1 MLWSRLRHRGLRG
14 REMCRPGLALLLPCW
29 ALVALV
35 SPLAGCGW
43 QPLYGQSQSMGGG
56 GDAGPRMAQVHIQPI
71 ADRTGQQLYNNL
83 RDRMNPQGV
92 PSDPNYDLIVTLSQI
107 ASQQLVSVN
116 QTATRIDTTFTAT
129 YNLYRRDN
137 PGVSIFHA
145 TSRTTTAYDIPSDP
159 YSAVVSSA
167 DAQRRAAQ
175 SLSDDISNRVASFL
189 ATQPQQQQQQ
199 PTP

>member
-1 MLWSRLRHRGLRG
+1 MWWSRLRHPALRQ
-14 REMCRPGLALLLPCW
+14 PWFALLALL
-29 ALVALV
+29 ALV

-43 QPLYGQSQSMGGG
+43 EPLYGQNRGVG

-92 PSDPNYDLIVTLSQI
+92 PPDPNYDLIVTLGQI
-107 ASQQLVSVN
+107 SSPQLVSVN

-129 YNLYRRDN
+129 FNLYRRDN

-189 ATQPQQQQQQ
+189 ATQPQQQQQ
-199 PTP
+199 PSP

>member
-1 MLWSRLRHRGLRG
+1 MWWSRLRHPALRQ
-14 REMCRPGLALLLPCW
+14 PWFALLALL
-29 ALVALV
+29 ALV

-43 QPLYGQSQSMGGG
+43 EPLYGQNRGVG

-92 PSDPNYDLIVTLSQI
+92 PADPRYYLVVTLGQI
-107 ASQQLVSVN
+107 SSEQLVSVN

-129 YNLYRRDN
+129 YNLYRVDN
-137 PGVSIFHA
+137 PGVSVFHA

-175 SLSDDISNRVASFL
+175 SLSDDISNRVASFF
-189 ATQPQQQQQQ
+189 ATQPLQQQQ
-199 PTP
+199 PSP

>member
-1 MLWSRLRHRGLRG
+1 MWWSRPRRPGLRCRG
-14 REMCRPGLALLLPCW
+14 ICRPGLAVLASL
-29 ALVALV
+29 ALV
-35 SPLAGCGW
+35 SPLTGCGW
-43 QPLYGQSQSMGGG
+43 QALYGQNRDMSG
-56 GDAGPRMAQVHIQPI
+56 GDAGPQLAQVHIQPI

-92 PSDPNYDLIVTLSQI
+92 PPDPRYDLIVTLSQI
-107 ASQQLVSVN
+107 ASQQLISVN

-137 PGVSIFHA
+137 PGVSVFHA

-189 ATQPQQQQQQ
+189 ATQPPQQQQ
-199 PTP
+199 PSP

>member
-1 MLWSRLRHRGLRG
+1 MWWSRVRRPALR
-14 REMCRPGLALLLPCW
+14 RPWLALL
-29 ALVALV
+29 ALLALV

-43 QPLYGQSQSMGGG
+43 EPLYGQNHGLGGVG
-56 GDAGPRMAQVHIQPI
+56 GDAGPRLAQVHIQPI

-92 PSDPNYDLIVTLSQI
+92 PADPRYDLIVTLSQI
-107 ASQQLVSVN
+107 SSQQLVSVN

-129 YNLYRRDN
+129 YNLYRVDN
-137 PGVSIFHA
+137 PGVSVFHA

-189 ATQPQQQQQQ
+189 ATQPLQQQQ
-199 PTP
+199 PSP

>member
-1 MLWSRLRHRGLRG
+1 MWWSRRRRPALR
-14 REMCRPGLALLLPCW
+14 RPWLALLALL
-29 ALVALV
+29 ALVA
-35 SPLAGCGW
+35 PLAGCGW
-43 QPLYGQSQSMGGG
+43 EPLYGQNHGLGGVG
-56 GDAGPRMAQVHIQPI
+56 GDAGQRLAQVHIQPI

-92 PSDPNYDLIVTLSQI
+92 PADPRYYLVVTLGQI
-107 ASQQLVSVN
+107 SSEQLVSVN

-129 YNLYRRDN
+129 YNLYRVDN
-137 PGVSIFHA
+137 PGVSVFHA

-189 ATQPQQQQQQ
+189 ATQPLQQQQ
-199 PTP
+199 PSP

>member
-1 MLWSRLRHRGLRG
+1 MLWSRLRRRGLR
-14 REMCRPGLALLLPCW
+14 RPHLALL
-29 ALVALV
+29 ALLALI

-43 QPLYGQSQSMGGG
+43 EPLYGQSQSLGGVG
-56 GDAGPRMAQVHIQPI
+56 GDAGPRLAQVHIQPI

-92 PSDPNYDLIVTLSQI
+92 PPDPHYDLIVTLSQI

-189 ATQPQQQQQQ
+189 ATQPLQQQQ
-199 PTP
+199 PSP

>member
-1 MLWSRLRHRGLRG
+1 MLWSRLRRRGLR
-14 REMCRPGLALLLPCW
+14 RPHLALL
-29 ALVALV
+29 ALLALI

-43 QPLYGQSQSMGGG
+43 EPLYGQSQTLGSVG
-56 GDAGPRMAQVHIQPI
+56 GDAGPRLAQVHIQPI

-92 PSDPNYDLIVTLSQI
+92 PPDPNYDLIVTLGQI
-107 ASQQLVSVN
+107 SSPQLVSVN

-129 YNLYRRDN
+129 FNLYRRDN

-189 ATQPQQQQQQ
+189 ATQPQQQQQ
-199 PTP
+199 PSP

>member
-1 MLWSRLRHRGLRG
+1 MWWSRLRHPALRQ
-14 REMCRPGLALLLPCW
+14 PWFALLALL
-29 ALVALV
+29 ALV

-43 QPLYGQSQSMGGG
+43 EPLYGQNRGVG

-71 ADRTGQQLYNNL
+71 ADRTGLYNNL

-92 PSDPNYDLIVTLSQI
+92 PADPRYYLVVTLGQI
-107 ASQQLVSVN
+107 SSEQLVSVN

-129 YNLYRRDN
+129 YNLYRVDN
-137 PGVSIFHA
+137 PGVSVFHA
-145 TSRTTTAYDIPSDP
+145 TSRTTTAYDVPSDP

-189 ATQPQQQQQQ
+189 ATQPQQQQQ
-199 PTP
+199 PSP

>member
-1 MLWSRLRHRGLRG
+1 MLWSRLRRRGLR
-14 REMCRPGLALLLPCW
+14 RPHLALL
-29 ALVALV
+29 ALLALI

-43 QPLYGQSQSMGGG
+43 EPLYGQNHGLGGVG
-56 GDAGPRMAQVHIQPI
+56 GDAGQRLAQVHIQPI

-92 PSDPNYDLIVTLSQI
+92 PADPRYYLVVTLSQI
-107 ASQQLVSVN
+107 ASQQLISVN

-129 YNLYRRDN
+129 YNLYRVDN
-137 PGVSIFHA
+137 PGVSVFHA

-189 ATQPQQQQQQ
+189 ATQPLQQQQ
-199 PTP
+199 PSP